1 MYKRQIAN
9 NADWLRTLNYIDFL
23 RDVGALFSV
32 NRMLAAECYKQ
43 RLERGL
49 TFLEFNYMLMQSYD
63 FLELNHRY
71 GCTLQTLSLI
81 HILRADG
88 TLTALSEKYFG
99 SDISGATSDAEETAE
114 PAGET
119 AEEAADATG
128 EAVPAEETE
137 PAGEAG

>member
-1 MYKRQIAN
+1 MCIRDSIKIVALTDDASQVAIPVRKGDDSA
-9 NADWLRTLNYIDFL
+9 TL
-23 RDVGALFSV
+23 
-32 NRMLAAECYKQ
+32 LAAINEAI
-43 RLERGL
+43 E
-49 TFLEFNYMLMQSYD
+49 E
-63 FLELNHRY
+63 
-71 GCTLQTLSLI
+71 
-81 HILRADG
+81 LRADG